1 VIGVANIGG
10 QIPDS
15 WVASLLRAMDAGLDV
30 ISGMHM
36 RPGEIG
42 VLLHGDV
49 ESRKSVPDPGSDL
62 RRHSQFSTDG

>member
-1 VIGVANIGG
+1 MIGVANIDG

-15 WVASLLRAMDAGLDV
+15 EVASLLPAMDAGLDV

-36 RPGEIG
+36 RAGEIG

-49 ESRKSVPDPGSDL
+49 EG
-62 RRHSQFSTDG
+62 